1 MDLRN
6 SPSAQ
11 DYHIAIGNI
20 DHVRQIGASVRPMA
34 AETPRMKV
42 SGRRNDDTGS
52 FAGPPQDQF
61 SLVTQGFALSDLP

>member
-20 DHVRQIGASVRPMA
+20 EHVRQIGASVRPMT

-42 SGRRNDDTGS
+42 SGSQNDGTGT
-52 FAGPPQDQF
+52 FAGTP
-61 SLVTQGFALSDLP
+61 G